1 MQGSLTAHAHASD
14 GPALDPRDWTIAG
27 RAAARDAAGRAVDPV
42 AVAIDIL
49 DEDHS
54 LGLAVAR
61 LAANPELRTELG
73 RAARRLWETRF
84 TLERMTA
91 GYSQSIDDVCR

>member
-1 MQGSLTAHAHASD
+1 M
-14 GPALDPRDWTIAG
+14 PALDPRDWTIAG
-27 RAAARDAAGRAVDPV
+27 RPAARDAAGRAVDPV

-61 LAANPELRTELG
+61 LAASPALRAELG

-84 TLERMTA
+84 TLEHMAT
-91 GYSQSIDDVCR
+91 GYEQCIDDICR